1 MVKMRIEPVTPVDP
15 FDEKVNTNRIY
26 FEQFM

>member
-1 MVKMRIEPVTPVDP
+1 MSIEPVTTIDP
-15 FDEKVNTNRIY
+15 YDEKGNKNRIY

>member
-1 MVKMRIEPVTPVDP
+1 MVKMSIEPVTPVDP
-15 FDEKVNTNRIY
+15 YDEKGNTNRIY